1 MNKVLQ
7 VVQVMQVLQ
16 VVFSTD
22 PLLHLFTLFSS
33 RPDSYREL
41 PAFTHPLSL
50 PIFIGI
56 PKGEKLLQMEVT
68 AQFVYQISRATLHVP
83 LRYNNVITYFGLYF
97 GQSAT

>member
-1 MNKVLQ
+1 MQ
-7 VVQVMQVLQ
+7 VVQVLQ
-16 VVFSTD
+16 VSYNEALTLKD
-22 PLLHLFTLFSS
+22 TKRLTLSLLLLFTPFPSV
-33 RPDSYREL
+33 